1 MSKLPSKLKA
11 VIFDLDGTL
20 IDTADEFVVVVQQLR
35 AEHNREPMD
44 EDLIRSNVSNGAKAL
59 VTIAL
64 ELHEADAGFETKR
77 LRLLEIYATV
87 LGSTAALY
95 PGIQE
100 LLNALESRGIN
111 WGISTNKPRAYA
123 EPLLERLSITPAM
136 GSLVCPDDVKNR
148 KPHPEPLYLNCKQLD
163 CAPHEAIYVG
173 DHIRDIDAG
182 RGAGIF
188 TIAAAY
194 GYIEAHDDP
203 ASWNASAIATS
214 SSELLGLILP

>member
-1 MSKLPSKLKA
+1 MSKLPGNLKA

-35 AEHNREPMD
+35 AEHDREPMD

-59 VTIAL
+59 VRISLDL
-64 ELHEADAGFETKR
+64 EETDPQFETKR
-77 LRLLEIYATV
+77 LRLLEVYSTV
-87 LGSTAALY
+87 LGTSAALY
-95 PGIQE
+95 PGIQK
-100 LLNALESRGIN
+100 LLEALQARGIS

-123 EPLLERLSITPAM
+123 QPLLERMSIKPAM
-136 GSLVCPDDVKNR
+136 GSLVCPDDVSNR
-148 KPHPEPLYLNCKQLD
+148 KPHPEPLYLNCKQLN
-163 CAPHEAIYVG
+163 CTPYEAIYVG

-182 RGAGIF
+182 RSAGIF

-203 ASWNASAIATS
+203 ATWNADIIANNS
-214 SSELLGLILP
+214 SDLLGLILP